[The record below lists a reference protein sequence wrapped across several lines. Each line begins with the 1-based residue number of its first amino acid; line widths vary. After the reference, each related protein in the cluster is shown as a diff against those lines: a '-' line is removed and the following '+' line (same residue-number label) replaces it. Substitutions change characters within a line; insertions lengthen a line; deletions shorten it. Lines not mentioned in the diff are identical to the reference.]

1 MVFFNKLDIHRQN
14 MHLDLN
20 VTPYIIINLKWIIDL
35 NVNCETV
42 KLLKENIGTN
52 LQDLGLGGNFLDT
65 TPKAWHIFKNQN
77 IGLPQN

>member
-1 MVFFNKLDIHRQN
+1 

-35 NVNCETV
+35 NVKCETV
-42 KLLKENIGTN
+42 KLLKENIGAN

-65 TPKAWHIFKNQN
+65 TAKARHVLKSQN

>member
-65 TPKAWHIFKNQN
+65 TPRA
-77 IGLPQN
+77 

>member
-1 MVFFNKLDIHRQN
+1 

-65 TPKAWHIFKNQN
+65 TPKA
-77 IGLPQN
+77 

>member
-65 TPKAWHIFKNQN
+65 TPKA
-77 IGLPQN
+77 